1 MYPIKGL
8 IVTTHKPLNTIYIPN
23 ALGNFFKV
31 QHSDMQRL
39 RFTNVAPRKN
49 PAITN
54 MMIKGIFADCS
65 ANTERAVPTKRQ
77 KTQKTM
83 RFFQPNLSKSVG
95 NNSLARMSTKAVR
108 DKQKAT
114 SAFVIPVDC
123 QVPIS
128 ERKKGI
134 INLKFDSAT

>member
-1 MYPIKGL
+1 MM
-8 IVTTHKPLNTIYIPN
+8 
-23 ALGNFFKV
+23 
-31 QHSDMQRL
+31 QHSNLIM
-39 RFTNVAPRKN
+39 
-49 PAITN
+49 
-54 MMIKGIFADCS
+54 ADLMKELP
-65 ANTERAVPTKRQ
+65 ERAVPTKRQ

-123 QVPIS
+123 QVPTSSLCNFQAVI
-128 ERKKGI
+128 
-134 INLKFDSAT
+134 